1 MLAAQN
7 RLRRRRDFQQL
18 FRGGRVVR
26 GKYLILRAIP
36 NPSTALV
43 GFVVS
48 STIFKHATDRNTLK
62 RQLRSIVRERG
73 VLPNMHCLLAAT
85 TAARHQSYQ
94 TLTHEVDFLFQ
105 QLQRQKPRR

>member
-26 GKYLILRAIP
+26 GKHLILRAIP

-48 STIFKHATDRNTLK
+48 STIFKNATDRNRLK
-62 RQLRSIVRERG
+62 RQLRGIVRELG
-73 VLPNMHCLLAAT
+73 VLPKIHCMFSAT
-85 TAARHQSYQ
+85 TAARHQSYE
-94 TLTHEVDFLFQ
+94 TLAHEVDFLFQ
-105 QLQRQKPRR
+105 QLQRQTARR